1 MLSSVSS
8 INKFH
13 WCGNGDNSR
22 EKKTVRK
29 EMFCARIC
37 VFVCVRIYSNRNG
50 SIDKTIVMLCV
61 CDNFLFVEWEIEITF
76 RLFEFYICVYACVC
90 VCAFVDW
97 NAHANALRKSV
108 YCFVESIPT
117 IRMKKTMFKVLLWFI
132 RYSFFSLLF
141 VCWFSFIYFHREFY
155 FYSFLSPSFTKF
167 LAFCCAFPVL
177 KW

>member
-1 MLSSVSS
+1 MAT
-8 INKFH
+8 I
-13 WCGNGDNSR
+13 R
-22 EKKTVRK
+22 EKKK
-29 EMFCARIC
+29 PLEKKCFARVFVC
-37 VFVCVRIYSNRNG
+37 VCVCVRIYSNRNG

-97 NAHANALRKSV
+97 NAHANALCKSV

-132 RYSFFSLLF
+132 RYSFFLPCLFAGSLLF
-141 VCWFSFIYFHREFY
+141 IFIVSFTFTVFWAHQ
-155 FYSFLSPSFTKF
+155 SPSFWLFVVLF
-167 LAFCCAFPVL
+167 LY
-177 KW
+177 